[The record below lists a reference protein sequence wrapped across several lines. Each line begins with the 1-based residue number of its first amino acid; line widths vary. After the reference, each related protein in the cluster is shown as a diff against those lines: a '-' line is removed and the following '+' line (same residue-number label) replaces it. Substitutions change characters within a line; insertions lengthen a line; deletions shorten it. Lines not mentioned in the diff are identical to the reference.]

1 MFINNNSLLFWKK
14 VSNELVTWQKKPTKI
29 FKINN
34 GFKWFYDGKLNVYE
48 NCVLK
53 NNENKIALT
62 CVNKNLKFKNYTF
75 GEIDNLVTQLEKNSI
90 KK

>member
-14 VSNELVTWQKKPTKI
+14 VSNELVTWQKTYKI

-53 NNENKIALT
+53 IMKI
-62 CVNKNLKFKNYTF
+62 K
-75 GEIDNLVTQLEKNSI
+75 
-90 KK
+90 